1 MAKLNKKQ
9 KLYIDLEQALVTRSG
24 LVLDEKLEPGTGV
37 LNWLGAFVKILK
49 YHNFTTAE
57 IHFKLLSLTSARLA
71 SEVLAWYRRNMSK
84 PGLLECER
92 ILKLSSQGAGTIDH
106 AEGLPRVNL
115 DLRARFLSPHIRFTS
130 LKFKQSSQ

>member
-9 KLYIDLEQALVTRSG
+9 KLYNDLEQALVTRSG
-24 LVLDEKLEPGTGV
+24 LVFDENLEPGTGV

-84 PGLLECER
+84 SGLLECER
-92 ILKLSSQGAGTIDH
+92 ILKLSKHAGTIDH
-106 AEGLPRVNL
+106 AEGLPAVDL
-115 DLRARFLSPHIRFTS
+115 DLRARFLSPYIRFTS

>member
-24 LVLDEKLEPGTGV
+24 LVLDKTLEPSPGV
-37 LNWLGAFVKILK
+37 LNWLGAFTKILK
-49 YHNFTTAE
+49 YHNFATAE

-84 PGLLECER
+84 SGLLECER
-92 ILKLSSQGAGTIDH
+92 ILKLSKHADTIDH

-115 DLRARFLSPHIRFTS
+115 DLRARFFSPHIHFTS

>member
-9 KLYIDLEQALVTRSG
+9 KLYNDLEQALVTRSG
-24 LVLDEKLEPGTGV
+24 LVFDKNLEPSPGV
-37 LNWLGAFVKILK
+37 LNWLGAFTKILK

-57 IHFKLLSLTSARLA
+57 IHLKLLSLTSAQLA
-71 SEVLAWYRRNMSK
+71 SETLAWYRRNMSK

-92 ILKLSSQGAGTIDH
+92 ILKLSKHAGTIDH

-115 DLRARFLSPHIRFTS
+115 DLRARFLSPHIHFTS